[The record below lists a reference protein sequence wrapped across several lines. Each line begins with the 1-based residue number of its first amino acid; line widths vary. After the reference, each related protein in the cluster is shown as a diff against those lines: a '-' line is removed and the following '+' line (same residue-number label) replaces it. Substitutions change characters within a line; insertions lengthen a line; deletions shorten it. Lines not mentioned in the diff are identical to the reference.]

1 MNDQQLMRYA
11 RHILL
16 ENYGVEQQK
25 KIMNS
30 NILIV
35 GLGGLG
41 SSASIYLAS
50 SGIGNMTLIDDD
62 VVDISNLQRQ
72 ILHNS
77 SRIGQ
82 LKVDSARKTI
92 LDLNPEVN
100 VNIFHCRVNEELL
113 HNILDP
119 IDIVLDCSDN
129 FETRYIINSM
139 CFKFKKT
146 LVSGA
151 AIRFSGQ
158 VSVYDLRDQNNPCY
172 NCLFPYEKMD
182 LLENENCS
190 TTGVF
195 APLVGIVGSI
205 QASETIKILAEI
217 GSKDETLIG
226 KLLRLNI
233 LDMSFKTSKFEKDNN
248 CVVCSSKFF

>member
-1 MNDQQLMRYA
+1 MNDKQLMRYA

-16 ENYGVEQQK
+16 ENYGVKQQK

-30 NILIV
+30 NILVV

-41 SSASIYLAS
+41 SSAVIYLAS

-77 SRIGQ
+77 KRVGQ

-100 VNIFHCRVNEELL
+100 VTTFHCRVNEELL
-113 HNILDP
+113 NNILDP

-129 FETRYIINSM
+129 FETRYLLNRM
-139 CFKFKKT
+139 CFKFKKI

-172 NCLFPYEKMD
+172 NCLFPSESVD

-205 QASETIKILAEI
+205 QASEAMKILAGI
-217 GSKDETLIG
+217 GSDDDSLIG

-233 LDMSFKTSKFEKDNN
+233 LDMTFKTSKFDKDNN
-248 CVVCSSKFF
+248 CLVCRSNFF

>member
-16 ENYGVEQQK
+16 ENYGVDQQK

-30 NILIV
+30 NILVV

-50 SGIGNMTLIDDD
+50 SGIGNMTLIDND
-62 VVDISNLQRQ
+62 VVDVSNLQRQ

-77 SRIGQ
+77 KRIGQ

-100 VNIFHCRVNEELL
+100 VTVFHSRVNEELL
-113 HNILDP
+113 NNILAP
-119 IDIVLDCSDN
+119 IDVVLDCSDN
-129 FETRYIINSM
+129 FETRYLLNRM
-139 CFKFKKT
+139 CFKFKKI

-158 VSVYDLRDQNNPCY
+158 VSVYDLRNQNNPCY
-172 NCLFPYEKMD
+172 NCLFPSENVD

-195 APLVGIVGSI
+195 APVVGIVGSI
-205 QASETIKILAEI
+205 QASETIKILAGI
-217 GSKDETLIG
+217 GSEDESLIG
-226 KLLRLNI
+226 KLLHLNI
-233 LDMSFKTSKFEKDNN
+233 LNMSFKISKFDKDDN
-248 CVVCSSKFF
+248 CLVCKC